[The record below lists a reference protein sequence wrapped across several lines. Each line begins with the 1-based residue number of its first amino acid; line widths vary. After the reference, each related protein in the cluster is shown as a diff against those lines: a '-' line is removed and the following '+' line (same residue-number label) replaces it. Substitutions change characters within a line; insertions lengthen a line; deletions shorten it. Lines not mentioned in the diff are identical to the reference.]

1 MLCHITLLVESIFRR
16 VEKLAKATISFV
28 MSVCLSAHLHGLEGF
43 SLSFILL
50 YFLNNSQENSSFIRI
65 LKKKKKNQ
73 VHYMKTYVHL
83 W

>member
-43 SLSFILL
+43 SLSFIFL
-50 YFLNNSQENSSFIRI
+50 YFLNICQESSSFIRI
-65 LKKKKKNQ
+65 FLKKKTR
-73 VHYMKTYVHL
+73 YIT
-83 W
+83 